1 MVFFI
6 YSPVKPDC
14 MDWSELYPQ
23 FFTENGSNDKEKK
36 MIEFA
41 DIGCGYGGLLGKI
54 RKKMNIIIL
63 VASVLGRNKHK
74 MTLLIILV
82 AITVKE
88 LIFVNLNF
96 NVLLMDSYICQFQFG
111 ISKIWKKYQNITKV
125 LFWEWLENHVCF
137 KICHRNQLSFI

>member
-1 MVFFI
+1 
-6 YSPVKPDC
+6 

-96 NVLLMDSYICQFQFG
+96 NVYYSWILTFVNFNLEFPKYEKNI
-111 ISKIWKKYQNITKV
+111 KILRKCC
-125 LFWEWLENHVCF
+125 FWEWLENHVCF

>member
-1 MVFFI
+1 
-6 YSPVKPDC
+6 

-96 NVLLMDSYICQFQFG
+96 NVLLMDSFVNFNLEFPKYEKNIKILRKCCFG
-111 ISKIWKKYQNITKV
+111 NG
-125 LFWEWLENHVCF
+125 
-137 KICHRNQLSFI
+137 

>member
-1 MVFFI
+1 
-6 YSPVKPDC
+6 

-111 ISKIWKKYQNITKV
+111 ISKI
-125 LFWEWLENHVCF
+125 
-137 KICHRNQLSFI
+137 